1 MSKQNNKYGWY
12 SQKQKE
18 FYDDINHKCYDGNNK
33 SGICIY
39 LTPKGDEVH
48 VTEVTESENP
58 INKFDDNVYVS
69 VVDKFV
75 RKIY

>member
-1 MSKQNNKYGWY
+1 MSKQNNQYGWY

-18 FYDDINHKCYDGNNK
+18 FYDYMNHKCYNENNK
-33 SGICIY
+33 PGICVY
-39 LTPKGDEVH
+39 LTPNGDEVH
-48 VTEVTESENP
+48 VTESENP
-58 INKFDDNVYVS
+58 INNFDDNVYVG